1 MYSKIFLSY
10 QCRYIIRTFKISVP
24 ITCYPIPTVARNQPK
39 RAAAETLHSNAQNKS
54 DLCHFQHTAI
64 KFTAPSYIV

>member
-39 RAAAETLHSNAQNKS
+39 RAAAETLHSNAK
-54 DLCHFQHTAI
+54 I
-64 KFTAPSYIV
+64 KTIYDIFNTQQSSLRFPDI